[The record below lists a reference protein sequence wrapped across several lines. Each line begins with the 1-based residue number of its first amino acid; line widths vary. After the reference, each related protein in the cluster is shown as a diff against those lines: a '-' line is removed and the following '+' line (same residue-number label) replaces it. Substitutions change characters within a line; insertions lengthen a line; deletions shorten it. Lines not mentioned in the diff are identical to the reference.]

1 MKEVKSY
8 KCDFCGTVYA
18 TESECKKNVK
28 SIIVNL

>member
-1 MKEVKSY
+1 MKELKSY
-8 KCDFCGTVYA
+8 KCDFCENVYE